1 MDAADGGRHPDAP
14 TLMDALAVILFVFAW
29 GFAEIRTQARER
41 KRRRP
46 TRARADRGSLVG
58 LYASITV
65 GYSLAFAVSFSPF
78 GRLPGGQPLWLLVGA
93 ACIAGGLWI
102 RHRAMATL
110 ADSFTYQVG
119 FQADHRLIETG
130 PYRRIRHP
138 GYLGQLLV
146 LLGVGIALASWLSIV
161 GLMVPVLVAFLWR
174 IRVEEE
180 ALRREFA
187 GQFDCYAGRTCRLIP
202 GLY

>member
-1 MDAADGGRHPDAP
+1 MDKV
-14 TLMDALAVILFVFAW
+14 AVILFVVAW
-29 GFAEIRTQARER
+29 GFAEVRSQARER
-41 KRRRP
+41 KRRRDP
-46 TRARADRGSLVG
+46 AASADRGSLVA

-65 GYSLAFAVSFSPF
+65 GYSLAFAASFSPF
-78 GRLPGGQPLWLLVGA
+78 GGLPGGQPSWLVVGM

-110 ADSFTYQVG
+110 AAYFTYQVEI
-119 FQADHRLIETG
+119 QADHRLIETG

-146 LLGVGIALASWLSIV
+146 LLGVGVALANWLSIV
-161 GLMVPVLVAFLWR
+161 GLMVPVLAAFLWR
-174 IRVEEE
+174 IRVEED
-180 ALRREFA
+180 ALRTEFA
-187 GQFDCYAGRTCRLIP
+187 GQFERYAARTRRLIP